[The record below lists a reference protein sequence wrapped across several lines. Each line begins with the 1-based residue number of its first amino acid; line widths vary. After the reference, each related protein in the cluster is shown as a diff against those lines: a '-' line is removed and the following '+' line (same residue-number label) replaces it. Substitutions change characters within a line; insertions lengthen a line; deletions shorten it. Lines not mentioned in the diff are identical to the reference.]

1 MSYSVISAIYYKGKL
16 YIYSNWPHSK
26 CLRSGMN
33 KWKTNSQNC
42 VGENEPRKLSG
53 PKLQFY
59 RCRNQCPGLWGSV
72 ATMELIGDRE
82 LSTCF
87 RDPAF
92 ILVFFFHCTSGFHT
106 LAKILFFLGGGCC
119 SPWCVEV
126 PGLAT
131 QAPTVAT
138 LIGYTAREL
147 QALPK
152 IEANASTFLLVFP
165 LPKGVVL

>member
-72 ATMELIGDRE
+72 ATMELLGDRE
-82 LSTCF
+82 LSTCV

-92 ILVFFFHCTSGFHT
+92 ILVFFSAVLVGFIFC
-106 LAKILFFLGGGCC
+106 LKFFFLGGCC
-119 SPWCVEV
+119 SPWCVEF

-147 QALPK
+147 QTLPK